1 MTPFPTGSSPA
12 RLLAGVFVPS
22 AAFAGLLAVAAL
34 EPATGFHALL
44 AASLFVLTLSL
55 GGAVFMAIQGISGAR
70 WWGPVRPVASALAG
84 TLLVPAAAVA
94 ATVFLGLR
102 SLYPWA
108 RPDVVAA
115 SHLLHGKTAWL
126 NPPLFLAR
134 VLVVLIVWLALT
146 AFLRERASSARPGP
160 ASAVFLVVLA
170 PTLSVASWD
179 LAMSLEPEW
188 FSTMYAV
195 YVFAGTFLG
204 GIAAVALLA
213 SALDARGLL
222 PRGLGDKERHDL
234 GKLLFAFAT
243 FWAYIWFCQY
253 LLIWY
258 SNIPEETTHYVARLT
273 RGWTALFWLNP
284 VLSFAVPF
292 AALLP
297 VAAKRNRAVLVP
309 VCLVVL
315 AGRFLDAYLLV
326 VPSAGPAPAFP
337 ALALAAAALL
347 LLATL
352 AAFVRVALPRTVAQ
366 APPGSSA
373 PTGRVLARGSLTRDN
388 ELT

>member
-1 MTPFPTGSSPA
+1 MTPRPEGLSPA
-12 RLLAGVFVPS
+12 RLLAGVLVPS
-22 AAFAGLLAVAAL
+22 AAFAALLGVASL
-34 EPATGFHALL
+34 QPTTGFHALL

-55 GGAVFMAIQGISGAR
+55 GGAVFVAVQGVSGAR
-70 WWGPVRPVASALAG
+70 WWAPVRPVASALAG
-84 TLLVPAAAVA
+84 TLLVPAVAVA

-108 RPDVVAA
+108 RPEVVAA

-134 VLVVLIVWLALT
+134 VLTVLVVWLAVT
-146 AFLRERASSARPGP
+146 AFLRERAGSARPGP
-160 ASAVFLVVLA
+160 ASAFFLVVLA
-170 PTLSVASWD
+170 PTLSLASWD

-188 FSTMYAV
+188 FSTMYGV

-222 PRGLGDKERHDL
+222 PGGLGEKERHDL
-234 GKLLFAFAT
+234 GKLLFGFAT

-258 SNIPEETTHYVARLT
+258 SNIPEETTHYVARLS

-297 VAAKRNRAVLVP
+297 VAAKRSRAVLVP

-315 AGRFLDAYLLV
+315 AGRFLDVFLLV
-326 VPSAGPAPAFP
+326 APSAGEAPAFP

-347 LLATL
+347 LLATG
-352 AAFVRVALPRTVAQ
+352 AAFLRLVVPRAAPE
-366 APPGSSA
+366 APPSPFG
-373 PTGRVLARGSLTRDN
+373 TTRPA
-388 ELT
+388 

>member
-1 MTPFPTGSSPA
+1 MTSLAAGPSPA
-12 RLLAGVFVPS
+12 RLLAGVLLPS
-22 AAFAGLLAVAAL
+22 AAFAGLLGVASL

-55 GGAVFMAIQGISGAR
+55 GGAVFVAVQGVSGAR
-70 WWGPVRPVASALAG
+70 WWAPVRPVASALAG
-84 TLLVPAAAVA
+84 TLFVPSVAVA

-108 RPDVVAA
+108 RPEVVAA
-115 SHLLHGKTAWL
+115 SHLLHGKAAWL

-134 VLVVLIVWLALT
+134 VLTVLIVWLAVT
-146 AFLRERASSARPGP
+146 GFLRERAASGRPGP
-160 ASAVFLVVLA
+160 ASAFFLVVLA

-222 PRGLGDKERHDL
+222 PGGLGEKTRHDL
-234 GKLLFAFAT
+234 GKLLFGFAT

-258 SNIPEETTHYVARLT
+258 SNIPEETTHYVARLS

-297 VAAKRNRAVLVP
+297 VAAKRSRSVLVP

-315 AGRFLDAYLLV
+315 AGRFLDAFLLV
-326 VPSAGPAPAFP
+326 APAAGPAPAFP
-337 ALALAAAALL
+337 ALALAAAATLA
-347 LLATL
+347 LATA
-352 AAFVRVALPRTVAQ
+352 AAFLRALTLRADGEGASAAPRLELA
-366 APPGSSA
+366 
-373 PTGRVLARGSLTRDN
+373 GRG
-388 ELT
+388 

>member
-1 MTPFPTGSSPA
+1 
-12 RLLAGVFVPS
+12 
-22 AAFAGLLAVAAL
+22 
-34 EPATGFHALL
+34 
-44 AASLFVLTLSL
+44 
-55 GGAVFMAIQGISGAR
+55 ISGAR

-84 TLLVPAAAVA
+84 TLLIPAAAVA
-94 ATVFLGLR
+94 ATVFFGLR

-108 RPDVVAA
+108 RPDAVAA

-146 AFLRERASSARPGP
+146 AFLRDRASSARPGP
-160 ASAVFLVVLA
+160 ASALFLVVLA

-195 YVFAGTFLG
+195 YVFAGSFLG

-222 PRGLGDKERHDL
+222 PRGLGAKERHDL
-234 GKLLFAFAT
+234 GKLLFGFAT

-297 VAAKRNRAVLVP
+297 VAAKRSRAVLVP
-309 VCLVVL
+309 VCLVVV

-347 LLATL
+347 LLATG
-352 AAFVRVALPRTVAQ
+352 ALFLRGLTPREEADR
-366 APPGSSA
+366 PP
-373 PTGRVLARGSLTRDN
+373 ARGTL
-388 ELT
+388 ELSGS

>member
-1 MTPFPTGSSPA
+1 MTPLPTGPSPA
-12 RLLAGVFVPS
+12 RLLAGILVPS
-22 AAFAGLLAVAAL
+22 AAFAGLVAVASL
-34 EPATGFHALL
+34 DPSTGFHALL
-44 AASLFVLTLSL
+44 SASLFVLTLSL
-55 GGAVFMAIQGISGAR
+55 GGAVFLAIQGISGAR
-70 WWGPVRPVASALAG
+70 WWEPVRPVASALAG
-84 TLLVPAAAVA
+84 TLYVPAAAVA

-108 RPDVVAA
+108 RPEAVAA

-126 NPPLFLAR
+126 NPPLFLGR
-134 VLVVLIVWLALT
+134 LLVVLIVWLVLT
-146 AFLRERASSARPGP
+146 AFLRERSASERPGP
-160 ASAVFLVVLA
+160 ASALFLVVLA

-179 LAMSLEPEW
+179 LGMSLEPEW

-195 YVFAGTFLG
+195 HVFAGTFLG
-204 GIAAVALLA
+204 GIAAVAVLA

-222 PRGLGDKERHDL
+222 RRPLGGKERHDL
-234 GKLLFAFAT
+234 GKLLFGFAT

-258 SNIPEETTHYVARLT
+258 SNIPEETTHYVARLS

-297 VAAKRNRAVLVP
+297 VAAKKSRGVLVP

-315 AGRFLDAYLLV
+315 AGRFLDVYLLV
-326 VPSAGPAPAFP
+326 APSSGPAPAFP
-337 ALALAAAALL
+337 ALALAAAVLL
-347 LLATL
+347 LLATG
-352 AAFVRVALPRTVAQ
+352 AAFVRIVVPRATAG
-366 APPGSSA
+366 PP
-373 PTGRVLARGSLTRDN
+373 PVVRGATRPA
-388 ELT
+388 